1 MDSLFAIAQQSD
13 AEFQR
18 MMNTYHRKQDDS
30 QAALES
36 RIEYLKDEYLE
47 EDDQVWDVLIDEA
60 WAGDVQSVVRAMVNA
75 HMLGNHD
82 SWECFAKSLTQSI
95 IDGVDKKARFMAEK
109 GKA

>member
-30 QAALES
+30 QSALES

-109 GKA
+109 GQA